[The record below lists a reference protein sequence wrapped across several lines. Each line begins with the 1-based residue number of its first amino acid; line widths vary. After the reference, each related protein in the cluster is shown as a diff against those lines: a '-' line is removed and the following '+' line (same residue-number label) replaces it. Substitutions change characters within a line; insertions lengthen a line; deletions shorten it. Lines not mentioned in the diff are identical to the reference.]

1 MAASGRRRR
10 RRTERKTASERNR
23 ERECVC
29 VSDRFRVQKVKPH
42 IQRHRE
48 RERRGRG
55 ESSFVCFIF
64 FFCKTRGENK
74 NTTFWSYAIWTNSC
88 CLPTTT
94 TNHLRNALN
103 ENSFSNQINSFS
115 SKLILLGRSLY

>member
-1 MAASGRRRR
+1 M
-10 RRTERKTASERNR
+10 
-23 ERECVC
+23 C

-64 FFCKTRGENK
+64 FSAKLEVKIKILHFGVMQ
-74 NTTFWSYAIWTNSC
+74 YG
-88 CLPTTT
+88 
-94 TNHLRNALN
+94 
-103 ENSFSNQINSFS
+103 QIVVV
-115 SKLILLGRSLY
+115 